1 MKTIGWIE
9 MQTCPSWRRSPAAV
23 MPSATAVALCWRV
36 DVGKESEAVDLPVL
50 ASVELKNNAFVF
62 NLNGFENKLVLRSME
77 GRASP

>member
-9 MQTCPSWRRSPAAV
+9 MQTCPSWSRSPAAV

-62 NLNGFENKLVLRSME
+62 CLNGFENKLVLRSME